1 MDFMDE
7 LQALATRI
15 DRQREHIQTEEA
27 TKTSFVLPFLSALGY
42 NVFDPTEVTP
52 ELNADIGIKRGEKVD
67 YAILRDGKPVI
78 LIECKDWQTNLDRV
92 HASQLYRY
100 FTVTDARIGVLTNGI
115 VYRFFSDLEQP
126 NRMDDKPFLEV
137 DLLDLKEPQ
146 VQELKRLRR
155 DAFDIE
161 EVLSSASDLKYTREV
176 RRVFSENVANPSED
190 FVRFF
195 ASQVHGGRLTKSVL
209 EEFAD
214 YVKRALSQ
222 YVSDRISDRLR
233 SALDQESAELT
244 AHSETV
250 DAEEAG
256 SDEDGIETTEDE
268 ERAYYIVTA
277 ILSRVTDPA
286 RVVMRDTKS
295 YCGILLDDNNRK
307 PICRLH
313 FNRVQYYL
321 GLFDADK
328 NEERVAIDSV
338 RDIYQHADRLRAMV
352 PVYDGV
358 DD

>member
-7 LQALATRI
+7 LQALATRV

-52 ELNADIGIKRGEKVD
+52 ELSADVGVKKGEKVD
-67 YAILRDGKPVI
+67 YAILRDGTPII

-100 FTVTDARIGVLTNGI
+100 FSVTDARIGVLTNGI
-115 VYRFFSDLEQP
+115 IYRFFSDLEQP
-126 NRMDDKPFLEV
+126 NRMDDKPFLEIN
-137 DLLDLKEPQ
+137 LLELKEPQ

-176 RRVFSENVANPSED
+176 RRVFSENLANPSED

-195 ASQVHGGRLTKSVL
+195 AGQVHGGRLTKSVL

-214 YVKRALSQ
+214 YVKRAISQ
-222 YVSDRISDRLR
+222 YISDRISDRLR
-233 SALDQESAELT
+233 TALDQESAEQT
-244 AHSETV
+244 AQAEIGVPEETSL
-250 DAEEAG
+250 E
-256 SDEDGIETTEDE
+256 EDGIETSEDE

-277 ILSRVTDPA
+277 ILSQVTDPA

-313 FNRVQYYL
+313 FNRTQYYL
-321 GLFDADK
+321 GLFGTEK

-338 RDIYQHADRLRAMV
+338 RGIYQHAERLRAMV
-352 PVYDGV
+352 PIYDGAEE
-358 DD
+358 